1 VAAAYARCPGIRQIR
16 AAGLLYRFG
25 NRRHAAGSAAIAS
38 GTVRT
43 SARCAD
49 HFLIRRKAAGCL
61 LGEGKAAI
69 DGNLEN
75 PAAGLTQGDVGG
87 WMGLQDQVPRCQGA
101 RLVASHAAEFNFDLH
116 LFGHPSVGGSACS
129 LAATVKMGK
138 KDAIFGCKE

>member
-1 VAAAYARCPGIRQIR
+1 MPDARASGKSVPPVCC
-16 AAGLLYRFG
+16 
-25 NRRHAAGSAAIAS
+25 IAS
-38 GTVRT
+38 ETAATRQAPRPSHWGTVRT